1 MTRDGSP
8 LDSDD
13 DGQTGDKPG
22 DARDPGD
29 SADQNA
35 VQKQELQPPA
45 SNDGSKDGDTKGL
58 AEKMSQLARL
68 FQAEEDPQEVL
79 VHLVRAAIELVP
91 GADEGS
97 ISKVIG
103 RRRVE
108 PQVPSGELPRQ
119 VDAVQSETGQGPCLD
134 AVYDHETVL
143 VQDMTDEQ
151 RWPDFSR
158 KAAQLGAVSM
168 LSFQLYVE
176 GDNLGALNLYGRTPN
191 AFTQE
196 SEQIGLLIASHA
208 AVAFAE
214 AQKLVHMRDAMQSR
228 DVIGQAK
235 GILMERYGIT
245 AQHAFVMLTRYS
257 SHTNTKL
264 LDVADQ
270 LATTGALPS
279 DNLRT

>member
-1 MTRDGSP
+1 MTSADSQPGGSDEEARDSI
-8 LDSDD
+8 
-13 DGQTGDKPG
+13 G
-22 DARDPGD
+22 DARDPGLG
-29 SADQNA
+29 SE
-35 VQKQELQPPA
+35 QELNLPA
-45 SNDGSKDGDTKGL
+45 SQDVGDNAGGEGL
-58 AEKMSQLARL
+58 AEQMSQLARS

-97 ISKVIG
+97 ISKVTG
-103 RRRVE
+103 RRKVE
-108 PQVPSGELPRQ
+108 PQVPSGDLPRE

-134 AVYDHETVL
+134 AIYDHETVL

-151 RWPDFSR
+151 RWPEFSR
-158 KAAQLGAVSM
+158 RASELGAASM

-176 GDNLGALNLYGRTPN
+176 GGNLGALNLYGRVPN

-208 AVAFAE
+208 AVAFAG
-214 AQKLVHMRDAMQSR
+214 AQKLVHMRDAMRSR

-245 AQHAFVMLTRYS
+245 AQHAFVMLTQYS
-257 SHTNTKL
+257 SHTSTRL
-264 LDVADQ
+264 FDVADQ
-270 LATTGALPS
+270 LATTGGLPS
-279 DNLRT
+279 ANLRT